1 MDKTDNNAALLEL
14 AKAIRRPP
22 VSLSDFASL
31 SDEQLKWLSEQVH
44 SMCQREY
51 QQEQQQ
57 LRQKTP
63 WLLRVLALQ
72 RRKHHE

>member
-1 MDKTDNNAALLEL
+1 MDKTDNSAALLEL

-22 VSLSDFASL
+22 ISLNDFSTLSDDQLTWL
-31 SDEQLKWLSEQVH
+31 SDQVH

-63 WLLRVLALQ
+63 WLLRVLALKAT
-72 RRKHHE
+72 KHNE

>member
-1 MDKTDNNAALLEL
+1 MEKTDNNAALLEL

-22 VSLSDFASL
+22 VSLNDFSAL
-31 SDEQLKWLSEQVH
+31 SDEQLKWLSDQVH

-57 LRQKTP
+57 LKQKTP
-63 WLLRVLALQ
+63 WLLRVLALKA
-72 RRKHHE
+72 RKHHE